1 MRTDIQRRL
10 LRVAK
15 KIELLRRIALTTK
28 EPESFGDVAKKVGLE
43 PTLLKL
49 RGEIFKALKQTFAG
63 EDETKKQVFDTAV
76 ELLRKVVDDRG
87 NLGDPNAPKKLQQL
101 AKGTGGQALDPA
113 VRNALL
119 AFAVASF
126 RAALMS
132 GLSRAGGEE
141 NKEAIEQHKQGFGDA
156 IKVVLKSVSQ
166 AKKAPATG
174 APAGAF
180 SDSGKSPAE
189 KPKDSTQTEAVKNQ
203 IGELESGMKGIM
215 LELER
220 ILLDR
225 AQKAFGSDPFTA
237 ALKSNIK
244 AFLAKGTV
252 HQALNRDNDF
262 YQDALHM
269 SHGDQEFD
277 LGSMLGNANKKKVY
291 AAYRSFIMAARALG
305 MVQYLYR
312 NPKLVV
318 LSPEKSKEILDKAE
332 TILKNRRDKVISS
345 LQGIAPSAPKKAPVQ
360 PPTAD
365 QPKPKGT
372 GPSPAV
378 APPIPKGVFSA
389 AARKLELLS
398 SKRRA

>member
-1 MRTDIQRRL
+1 MRTDIQLRL

-28 EPESFGDVAKKVGLE
+28 EPEGFGDVAKRVGLE

-63 EDETKKQVFDTAV
+63 EDESKKQVFDTAV
-76 ELLRKVVDDRG
+76 DLLRKVVDDRG
-87 NLGDPNAPKKLQQL
+87 NLKDPNAPRQLQQL
-101 AKGTGGQALDPA
+101 VKGTGGQALDPA

-119 AFAVASF
+119 AFAIASF
-126 RAALMS
+126 RAMLMT
-132 GLSRAGGEE
+132 GLMRGQPSEE
-141 NKEAIEQHKQGFGDA
+141 NKEAIEQHRQGFGDA
-156 IKVVLKSVSQ
+156 MKVILKNISQ
-166 AKKAPATG
+166 AKKAPPVG
-174 APAGAF
+174 APSGTF
-180 SDSGKSPAE
+180 SEPGKAAPE
-189 KPKDSTQTEAVKNQ
+189 KPKDSTQNEAVKNQ
-203 IGELESGMKGIM
+203 IGELESSMKGIM

-225 AQKAFGSDPFTA
+225 AQKAFGADPFTA

-277 LGSMLGNANKKKVY
+277 LGSMLGDANKKKVY

-332 TILKNRRDKVISS
+332 MILKNRREKVISS
-345 LQGIAPSAPKKAPVQ
+345 LQGIAPSAPKKKPVPQAP
-360 PPTAD
+360 TE
-365 QPKPKGT
+365 QPKPKST

-378 APPIPKGVFSA
+378 APPVPKGVFS
-389 AARKLELLS
+389 
-398 SKRRA
+398 